1 MISSL
6 TVVSKVV
13 SFSSVILSSIAISL
27 FSSMLSSISLLS
39 LLLEFSASK

>member
-13 SFSSVILSSIAISL
+13 SFSSVILSSIAIPL
-27 FSSMLSSISLLS
+27 FSSILSAISLLS